1 MGVNA
6 TDLHGRW
13 THSHEED
20 EPGTLVFRPGG
31 WNFPPSRGRR
41 SFRLCPDG
49 SLEAGGPGPD
59 DRTRFHNGRWRL
71 LPGDILE
78 LIEPGN
84 ESRLHIVQA
93 TKDQLVFERR

>member
-1 MGVNA
+1 MGVNP
-6 TDLHGRW
+6 TDLHGQW

-41 SFRLCPDG
+41 SIHLCADG
-49 SLEAGGPGPD
+49 TLGSVGPGPD
-59 DRTRFHNGRWRL
+59 DRTRVRNGRWRL

-84 ESRLHIVQA
+84 ASRLHIVKA
-93 TKDQLVFERR
+93 AKDKIVFDRH

>member
-1 MGVNA
+1 MTVNP
-6 TDLHGRW
+6 TELHGQW

-20 EPGTLVFRPGG
+20 EPEILVFRPAS

-41 SFRLCPDG
+41 SFHLRPDG
-49 SLEAGGPGPD
+49 SLETGAPGPD
-59 DRTRFHNGRWRL
+59 DRTRVRNGCWRL

-84 ESRLHIVQA
+84 ESRLHIVKA
-93 TKDQLVFERR
+93 AKDKLVLDRR